1 MPVTGQRNRPF
12 RMPMIYLHNRLA
24 PAHNAVR
31 RDTAEEIVMFGLT
44 NLGIVHTLISIV
56 AVLAGVVSF
65 FRYGSISPR
74 NTAGKTYI
82 VMTVLTC
89 LTGFGIFQHGG
100 FGKPHVLGIV
110 TLVVLAVAAIAGRT
124 QAFGRVSK
132 YVETI
137 AYSATFFFHMIPT
150 LAEGT
155 TRLPPGAPL
164 FDNQE
169 APQIQLVTGIF
180 FLVFLLGASYQ
191 ALKLR
196 RQ

>member
-1 MPVTGQRNRPF
+1 MRCARF
-12 RMPMIYLHNRLA
+12 
-24 PAHNAVR
+24 
-31 RDTAEEIVMFGLT
+31 TAKETTMFGLT

-56 AVLAGVVSF
+56 AVIAGVVCF
-65 FRYGSISPR
+65 FHYGAISPR
-74 NTAGKTYI
+74 NAAGKTYI
-82 VMTVLTC
+82 LTTVLTC

-110 TLVVLAVAAIAGRT
+110 TLVVLAIAATAGRT
-124 QAFGRVSK
+124 AVFGKLSK

-137 AYSATFFFHMIPT
+137 AYSATFFFHMIPA

-180 FLVFLLGASYQ
+180 FVLFLLGATYQ